1 MLPKRNKRA
10 KNEVRHINV
19 FGKCIY
25 LCGQNPH
32 FSVYRGIGMVKVITI
47 MDDIY
52 AELYQLKRSK
62 NMSFSEILRYLVKQR
77 RDENRS
83 IIALAGSI
91 NEMDVDRRA
100 MEKVRRVYAWNR

>member
-1 MLPKRNKRA
+1 
-10 KNEVRHINV
+10 
-19 FGKCIY
+19 
-25 LCGQNPH
+25 
-32 FSVYRGIGMVKVITI
+32 MVKVITI

-77 RDENRS
+77 RDENRN

>member
-1 MLPKRNKRA
+1 
-10 KNEVRHINV
+10 
-19 FGKCIY
+19 
-25 LCGQNPH
+25 
-32 FSVYRGIGMVKVITI
+32 